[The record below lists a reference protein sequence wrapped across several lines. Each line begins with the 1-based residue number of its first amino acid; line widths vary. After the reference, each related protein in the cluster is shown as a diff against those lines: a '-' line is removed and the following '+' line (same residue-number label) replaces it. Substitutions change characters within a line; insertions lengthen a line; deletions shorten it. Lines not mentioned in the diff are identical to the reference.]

1 MSQLELDQL
10 LAKQTQTSANIQSP
24 SDAEIIDEKVE
35 EEEQEVE
42 EEEEEEENE
51 DSDDQNSQSPKDV
64 PSAPNYNPYSYP
76 PPSLGMPLGSFPPHL
91 VPHMTQI
98 MQNGNRKVYLTN
110 SFFTICI

>member
-35 EEEQEVE
+35 EEE
-42 EEEEEEENE
+42 NE

-64 PSAPNYNPYSYP
+64 PSAPSYNPYSYP

-98 MQNGNRKVYLTN
+98 MQNGNRKLYLTN
-110 SFFTICI
+110 SFFKICI